1 VFPMRSKQLSENL
14 NKVRASIKTY
24 YSQKVTLI
32 AVSKKFPVEDINF
45 LIDRGHLEFG
55 ENYIQEALEKIKKVK
70 NNKVKWHYIGR
81 IQSNKIGK
89 IVDNFDWIH
98 TLSNLNHAEKIQKN
112 IEKSDKKINT
122 LVQINIDD
130 DPAKAGINIKNLEN
144 FTSELKNFE
153 NIILRGMMVITAIQ
167 EKDEIIAS
175 YKKAA
180 ETFNKI
186 KNDNFNK
193 LSMGMSSDYVEALKL
208 GSNMI
213 RLGTT
218 IFGSRNAR

>member
-1 VFPMRSKQLSENL
+1 MRSKQLSENL
-14 NKVRASIKTY
+14 NKVRANIKTY
-24 YSQKVTLI
+24 CLQKVTLI

-193 LSMGMSSDYVEALKL
+193 LSMGMSSDYEEALKL

>member
-1 VFPMRSKQLSENL
+1 MK
-14 NKVRASIKTY
+14 I
-24 YSQKVTLI
+24 LI
-32 AVSKKFPVEDINF
+32 V

-55 ENYIQEALEKIKKVK
+55 ENYLQEALEKIKKTK

-144 FTSELKNFE
+144 FIKELKNFE

-167 EKDEIIAS
+167 EKNEIIAS
-175 YKKAA
+175 YKKAS

-186 KNDNFNK
+186 KNNNFNK
-193 LSMGMSSDYVEALKL
+193 LSMGMSSDYIEALKL

>member
-1 VFPMRSKQLSENL
+1 MRSKQLSENL
-14 NKVRASIKTY
+14 NKVRANIKTY
-24 YSQKVTLI
+24 CFQKVTLI

-193 LSMGMSSDYVEALKL
+193 LSMGMSSDYEEALKL

>member
-1 VFPMRSKQLSENL
+1 MRSKQLSENL
-14 NKVRASIKTY
+14 NKVRANIKAY
-24 YSQKVTLI
+24 CSQKVTLI

-175 YKKAA
+175 YKKAS

-193 LSMGMSSDYVEALKL
+193 LSMGMSSDYLEALKL

>member
-1 VFPMRSKQLSENL
+1 
-14 NKVRASIKTY
+14 VRANIKTY
-24 YSQKVTLI
+24 CSQKVTLI

-175 YKKAA
+175 YKKAS
-180 ETFNKI
+180 ETFTKI
-186 KNDNFNK
+186 KNNNFNK
-193 LSMGMSSDYVEALKL
+193 LSMGMSSDYEEALKL

>member
-1 VFPMRSKQLSENL
+1 MRSKQLSENL
-14 NKVRASIKTY
+14 NKVRANIKTY
-24 YSQKVTLI
+24 CSQKVTLI

-180 ETFNKI
+180 ERFNKI

-193 LSMGMSSDYVEALKL
+193 LSMGMSSDYEEALKL

>member
-1 VFPMRSKQLSENL
+1 MRSKQLSENL

-24 YSQKVTLI
+24 CSQKVTLI
-32 AVSKKFPVEDINF
+32 AVSKKFPVKDINF

-112 IEKSDKKINT
+112 LEKSDKKINT

-175 YKKAA
+175 YKKAS
-180 ETFNKI
+180 ETFTKI
-186 KNDNFNK
+186 KNNNFNK
-193 LSMGMSSDYVEALKL
+193 LSMGMSSDYLEALKL

>member
-1 VFPMRSKQLSENL
+1 MIPMRSKQLSENL
-14 NKVRASIKTY
+14 NKVRASIMSY
-24 YSQKVTLI
+24 CSQKVTLI
-32 AVSKKFPVEDINF
+32 AVSKNFPIEDINF

-144 FTSELKNFE
+144 FINEVKNFE

-175 YKKAA
+175 YRKASKK
-180 ETFNKI
+180 FNRI
-186 KNDNFNK
+186 KNNNFNK
-193 LSMGMSSDYVEALKL
+193 LSMGMSSDYLEALKL